1 MSGITVV
8 YLGGFGRSGST
19 LVERV
24 LGAVPG
30 WVNVGELVDL
40 ARSVAPADELCGC
53 GVAFSACP
61 LWTEVGE
68 VAFGG
73 WTPEVLD
80 RLTRLQRA
88 VARQRH
94 LPGLL
99 RGRATSGPLTEF
111 RADYARIY
119 RAVAEVSGAQVIVDA
134 SKGPAFGL
142 ALAGAPGVD
151 LRMLNVVRDPR
162 AVAWSWQRHVERP
175 QTTGAVE
182 EMWRIPAHRSGAQW
196 SALQLEMTAIAAWG
210 GVPFARLRYED
221 FVTDPVE
228 SLVTATGSLGLALTA
243 TDLPTVDG
251 GRLELGPSHG
261 LSGNPGRFR
270 SGTIELRRDDGW
282 TAQMRATDRA
292 VVTALT
298 VPLLRAYGYP
308 TVAGAAAASDKTRST
323 RHEEH
328 HVTEPGPATEDST
341 AGAAPL
347 VTVVIPTRGRPA
359 LLLETLAAIV
369 GQDYA
374 GPLEVFVVHD
384 REEADESLA
393 DLSRPGRRIVPMVNT
408 RTGGLCGA
416 RNTGVLLS
424 RADFVASCD
433 DDDLWYPA
441 KVRLQVE
448 RLLADPDLLAVG
460 AGIRLLMGERGDV
473 EWPARQPIVTHGR
486 LLENRVKELHSST
499 LMMRRSAFDVAGLY
513 DEELPFGHGEDYDWL
528 LRASRAGSVGAVQ
541 EILADIR
548 KDVPSWFRDRWLNTA
563 TALEYILEKHPD
575 FRERRRGHA
584 RMLGQIAYARAAAGE
599 RARGAR
605 LAGRALSRYPATPH
619 AWLALAVAGPG
630 IEPRRM
636 LSLSRRLG
644 RGLS

>member
-1 MSGITVV
+1 MSRTTVL

-24 LGAVPG
+24 LGAAQG
-30 WVNVGELVDL
+30 WVNIGELVDL

-53 GVAFSACP
+53 GATFSTCP
-61 LWTEVGE
+61 VWTAVGE

-73 WTPEVLD
+73 WSPEVLD

-88 VARQRH
+88 AARQRH
-94 LPGLL
+94 LPGMLGGL
-99 RGRATSGPLTEF
+99 PPSRSLTAL
-111 RADYARIY
+111 RADYQRIY
-119 RAVAEVSGAQVIVDA
+119 HAVAEVTGAEVVVDA

-175 QTTGAVE
+175 HTGAGAE
-182 EMWRIPAHRSGAQW
+182 EMWRIPAHRSAAQW
-196 SALQLEMTAIAAWG
+196 SALQLEMAAIATRG
-210 GVPFARLRYED
+210 GMPFARLRYED
-221 FVTDPVE
+221 FVADPVQT
-228 SLVTATGSLGLALTA
+228 LVSATGELGLTLTA
-243 TDLPTVDG
+243 DDLPTVEE
-251 GRLELGPSHG
+251 GRVVLGPSHG

-270 SGTIELRRDDGW
+270 SGSIELRRDDRW
-282 TAQMRATDRA
+282 TTQMPAADRT
-292 VVTALT
+292 VVTTLT
-298 VPLLRAYGYP
+298 APLLRAYGYP
-308 TVAGAAAASDKTRST
+308 ALAGAVPPAQTRST
-323 RHEEH
+323 SHEEP
-328 HVTEPGPATEDST
+328 HVTRTGPESADPT
-341 AGAAPL
+341 ADDTPL

-369 GQDYA
+369 AQDYA

-384 REEADESLA
+384 REEADQTLA
-393 DLSRPGRRIVPMVNT
+393 ELSRPGRQVVPMVNT

-416 RNTGVLLS
+416 RNTGVLAS
-424 RADFVASCD
+424 QGAFVASCD

-441 KVRLQVE
+441 KVRLQVQ

-473 EWPARQPIVTHGR
+473 EWPAREPIVTHER

-528 LRASRAGSVGAVQ
+528 LRASRVGSVGAVQ

-548 KDVPSWFRDRWLNTA
+548 KDIPSWFRDRWLNTA
-563 TALEYILEKHPD
+563 TALEYLLEKHPD
-575 FRERRRGHA
+575 FRDRRRGHA

-599 RARGAR
+599 RGRGAR
-605 LAGRALSRYPATPH
+605 IAGRALSRYPAAPH